1 MRCIDTVAIY
11 LSAVFLAGTLALLV
25 RMPPLVGFLAAGF
38 ALNAAGVEELP
49 QLDDLADLGVTLL
62 LFSIGLKLDVRFLLR
77 REVWLTATVH
87 MALSVPL
94 ALGVLGGLGAL
105 GVGLIADDG
114 FGALLLLGLALSF
127 SSTVLVVKVL
137 EERSESQSLY
147 GRIAIGILIVQDLAA
162 VVFILASERSW
173 PSPWAFALVL
183 LVPLAVP
190 VRRLWSRLGH
200 GEMQAL
206 FGVFIALVPGFAL
219 FEAVGLKG
227 DVGAL
232 AMGLL
237 LAGHPAAFELSRAL
251 LSVKDLLLVG
261 FFLSIGFTGELSWAT
276 AGLGLALLVLLPVQG
291 WLYMLL
297 LRWARLRRRT
307 SVLTGLTLTQNSEFG
322 LIVVAVGV
330 SAGMLEPHWLVVVSV
345 AVAASFVLSS
355 MVNRRSIDLVPLL
368 TRTLPPLDPAT
379 LHPADR
385 YVDLGDAQA
394 VVMGMGRVGT
404 AAYRRLVDAHGLETV
419 GIEHDRNRVRQHTER
434 GFRVLEADASDD
446 EFWQRLADASQVRVA
461 ILAMP
466 FHGTNQVA
474 LKQLLDSGFRGRI
487 AAVAQYDDDARS
499 LRESGADAVLQI
511 YDGAGS
517 EMADRAVAPRS
528 TS

>member
-1 MRCIDTVAIY
+1 MELAAVH
-11 LSAVFLAGTLALLV
+11 LSAAFLAGAAAMLL
-25 RMPPLVGFLAAGF
+25 RMPPLVGFLVAGF
-38 ALNAAGVEELP
+38 ALHAAGQEPLPLLDEL
-49 QLDDLADLGVTLL
+49 AALGVTLL

-77 REVWLTATVH
+77 REVWLTATLH
-87 MALSVPL
+87 MALTVPL
-94 ALGVLGGLGAL
+94 GLGVLAGLGAL
-105 GVGLIADDG
+105 GVGLVADDG
-114 FGALLLLGLALSF
+114 LGALVLLGFALSF

-162 VVFILASERSW
+162 VVFILASDGSW
-173 PSPWAFALVL
+173 PSPWALALVA
-183 LVPLAVP
+183 LVPLAIP
-190 VRRLWSRLGH
+190 LRRLWSHLGH
-200 GEMQAL
+200 GEMQAV
-206 FGVFIALVPGFAL
+206 FGVFIALVPGFVL

-232 AMGLL
+232 VMGLL

-261 FFLSIGFTGELSWAT
+261 FFLSIGFTGELTWAT
-276 AGLGLALLVLLPVQG
+276 AGLGAGLVLLLPVQG

-307 SVLTGLTLTQNSEFG
+307 SVLAGLTLTNHSEFG

-330 SAGMLEPHWLVVVSV
+330 SAGLLEPDWLVVVSV
-345 AVAASFVLSS
+345 AVATGFVVSS
-355 MVNRRSIDLVPLL
+355 LVNRRSLDLVPRL
-368 TRTLPPLDPAT
+368 TRTLPALDPES

-394 VVMGMGRVGT
+394 VVLGMGRVGT
-404 AAYRRLVDAHGLETV
+404 AAYRRLVEAHGLETV
-419 GIEHDRNRVRQHTER
+419 GIEHDRNRVRQHAGR
-434 GFRVLEADASDD
+434 GFRVLEADASDN
-446 EFWQRLADASQVRVA
+446 EFWQRVADASQVRVA

-466 FHGTNQVA
+466 FHGTNSLA
-474 LKQLLDSGFRGRI
+474 LAQLKASGFRGRV

-499 LRESGADAVLQI
+499 LLDDGADAVLQI

-517 EMADRAVAPRS
+517 EMADRAVAPGLS
-528 TS
+528 